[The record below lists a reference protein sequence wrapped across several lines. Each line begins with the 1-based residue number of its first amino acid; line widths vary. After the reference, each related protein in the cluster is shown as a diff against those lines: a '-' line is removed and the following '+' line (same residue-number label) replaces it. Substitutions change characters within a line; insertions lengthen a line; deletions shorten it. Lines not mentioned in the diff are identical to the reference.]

1 MSTRGRLC
9 VSLGWWFMW
18 QQLCSRCS
26 GRGGRQVEGEAL
38 VEVKVL
44 LWPPG
49 GLPATTAVCR
59 GHT

>member
-1 MSTRGRLC
+1 MSLRGRLC
-9 VSLGWWFMW
+9 LPLSWWFMW
-18 QQLCSRCS
+18 QQLHSPCG
-26 GRGGRQVEGEAL
+26 GRGGWQVEGEAL

-49 GLPATTAVCR
+49 GLPATAAVCR